1 MDCRYLQTVDKRKI
15 AMRTEFKDVPLS
27 KSSVSLKLSEIQ
39 KRCSELIL
47 DSEAL
52 ADLTLEP
59 ELPVTAPDRGDPY
72 NRG

>member
-1 MDCRYLQTVDKRKI
+1 MHTD
-15 AMRTEFKDVPLS
+15 FKDVPLS

-39 KRCSELIL
+39 KRCTELIL

-59 ELPVTAPDRGDPY
+59 ELPVTTPDRGDPY